1 MPNGCAAQQHWGGA
15 GQDGARQVPAMQ
27 APARHR
33 QAGITLTYAAGV
45 SQVAANPA
53 ALFPNAEKSSTGN
66 LSFKS
71 VSPSTDKS

>member
-1 MPNGCAAQQHWGGA
+1 MPNGCAGQQHLGRA
-15 GQDGARQVPAMQ
+15 GQDWARQVPAMQ

-33 QAGITLTYAAGV
+33 QAGIALTYAARV

-71 VSPSTDKS
+71 DSPSVDKS